1 MQSTINRLEAER
13 AELESVLTSGVL
25 GRTNNLV
32 RLLSFV
38 CEKYFEGKIDDVK
51 EYSIAVQALGR
62 SDDFDPQVDTIVRVT
77 AHALRKRLEDFYRTG
92 GAQHAVQICLPP
104 GHYTP
109 KFLHKSDSDL
119 PVLAEPNGGHN
130 GQSLNGTLPAG
141 NGFAQPQTTEVGS
154 LPPRTSEEDGSHGEP
169 ATTFKLPGG
178 VLRVSAV
185 VGLLLCVLGALA
197 WYKLGHA
204 SDRESRVQTQAVTT
218 PVGFSGKALRSIAGY
233 ESAPYTDRSGLAWEK
248 DHFCSGGSSFSVK
261 GHVIQGTDDP
271 QLFSSGRRGIFQ
283 CKYPVPPG
291 IYELHL
297 LFAET
302 SGLLENSRNVVFSI
316 NGGQSNS
323 VDVVDD
329 AGGDD
334 IATTKVFTD
343 VQPESDGAI
352 HLEFTGPES
361 FLNAVEILPGTPQR
375 MLPVRITTAPVLY
388 GDSKGNT
395 WMPDRYFFGGRSTRL
410 GSDLSRVQDGGLFEW
425 HRYGHF
431 HYTVPVAT
439 NGKYTLKLYFME
451 HWFGAQNGSIGGVG
465 SRVFD
470 VSCNGSMLLKRFDI
484 LQEAGTGPLVKT
496 FPHIEPTAQ
505 GKLEIYFTP
514 ATNYPSISAIEVIPE

>member
-1 MQSTINRLEAER
+1 M
-13 AELESVLTSGVL
+13 TSGVL

-38 CEKYFEGKIDDVK
+38 CEKYFEGKIDEVK

-62 SDDFDPQVDTIVRVT
+62 SEDFDPQVDTIVRVT
-77 AHALRKRLEDFYRTG
+77 AHALRKRLEDFYRSA

-109 KFLHKSDSDL
+109 KFLHKSDVDSL
-119 PVLAEPNGGHN
+119 PPAESNGRHN
-130 GQSLNGTLPAG
+130 GHAVNGTTVLTE
-141 NGFAQPQTTEVGS
+141 NGFADPPSNGVVLPTEPSDAGKP
-154 LPPRTSEEDGSHGEP
+154 LPVKSSR
-169 ATTFKLPGG
+169 TFKLSSET
-178 VLRVSAV
+178 LRVSAV
-185 VGLLLCVLGALA
+185 VAVLLCVVAGLG
-197 WYKLGHA
+197 WYRFGHT
-204 SDRESRVQTQAVTT
+204 SDRESRVQAQAVIV
-218 PVGFSGKALRSIAGY
+218 PVGFTGKALRSIAGY
-233 ESAPYTDRSGLAWEK
+233 DRAPYTDRSGLMWEK
-248 DHFCSGGSSFSVK
+248 DHFCNGGSPFSVS
-261 GHVIQGTDDP
+261 GHVIQGTDDQ
-271 QLFSSGRRGIFQ
+271 QLFSTGRRGVFA

-291 IYELHL
+291 VYEVHL

-302 SGLLENSRNVVFSI
+302 AGLLENSRNTVFSI
-316 NGGQSNS
+316 NGGPSNAL
-323 VDVVDD
+323 DIVDD
-329 AGGDD
+329 AGGND

-343 VQPESDGAI
+343 VQPQSDGTI
-352 HLEFTGPES
+352 HLDFNTPDS
-361 FLNAVEILPGTPQR
+361 FLNAVEILPGTPHR
-375 MLPVRITTAPVLY
+375 MLPVRVTTAPALY

-395 WMPDRYFFGGRSTRL
+395 WMPDRYFFGGRATRL
-410 GSDLSRVQDGGLFEW
+410 GSDLTRILDGGLFAW

-431 HYTVPVAT
+431 HYTLPVAA

-451 HWFGAQNGSIGGVG
+451 HWFGAQNGSIGGAG

-484 LQEAGTGPLVKT
+484 FQEAGTGPLVKT